1 MKWTYTTLKTA
12 IQDYLDTSETTFVTN
27 LPIFIQEAEQRILQN
42 VQIPV
47 FRKNVTGEATAPTD
61 DVPVSYLEMP
71 SDFLT
76 PLSLALIDS
85 SSNYNYLLLKDVS
98 FIRDYTPATA
108 TSGNPLYYALF
119 DDSTFILAPA
129 PSTNFTFELHY
140 VYNPQSITATSS
152 GESWIGTNAGDTLF
166 YGSLVEAA
174 TFLKFEIPEVQ
185 AFEARF
191 IGALTSLKNRVE
203 VLGSKDEY
211 RYGDIY

>member
-12 IQDYLDTSETTFVTN
+12 IQDYLDTSETTFVNN

-47 FRKNVTGEATAPTD
+47 FRKNVTGQATAPTD

-119 DDSTFILAPA
+119 D
-129 PSTNFTFELHY
+129 FELHY

-166 YGSLVEAA
+166 YGSLVEAV

>member
-12 IQDYLDTSETTFVTN
+12 IQDYVESADSTFVSN

-47 FRKNVTGEATAPTD
+47 FRKNVTGTATAPTN

-76 PLSLALIDS
+76 PLSLALIDGS
-85 SSNYNYLLLKDVS
+85 GDYSYLLLKDVS
-98 FIRDYTPATA
+98 YIRDYTPSKT

-119 DDSTFILAPA
+119 DDNTFMLAPA
-129 PSTNFTFELHY
+129 PSTNFEFELHY

-152 GESWIGTNAGDTLF
+152 GESWLGTNAGDTLF
-166 YGSLVEAA
+166 YGALAEAA
-174 TFLKFEIPEVQ
+174 IFLKLDTNETQMFEG
-185 AFEARF
+185 RF
-191 IGALTSLKNRVE
+191 ASGLSSLKNRVE